1 MAFRKLF
8 ISAALIGLAGL
19 GLSGCV
25 STQGG
30 GAQAIGPQECNPLNQ
45 NTAYGVNTVWP
56 MAVGTAGCNG
66 ALDVGGTILA
76 SSIVQQPK
84 NGTATINVDEYTYTP
99 KPGFTGKDSFVMKVT
114 ASGGNFKGTSMITFD
129 ITVSP

>member
-1 MAFRKLF
+1 MAAKSTPSRFQELGITMAFRKLF
-8 ISAALIGLAGL
+8 INAALIGLAGL

-84 NGTATINVDEYTYTP
+84 NGTAPSISMNTLIRRSP
-99 KPGFTGKDSFVMKVT
+99 ASPART
-114 ASGGNFKGTSMITFD
+114 AS
-129 ITVSP
+129 